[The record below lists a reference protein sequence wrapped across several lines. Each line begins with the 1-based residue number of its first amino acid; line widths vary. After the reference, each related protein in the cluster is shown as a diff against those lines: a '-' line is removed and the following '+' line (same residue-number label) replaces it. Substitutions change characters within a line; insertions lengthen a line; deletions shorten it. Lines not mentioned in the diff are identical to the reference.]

1 MYFTLPGNAR
11 RKTMKESV
19 NIIETGTIITL
30 ESNLNVSELPWN
42 AHPKCQGVAL
52 KHVITGNMTG
62 GQLSCHIVRVQ
73 AGCEIS
79 EHVHPDKLELH
90 EVLIGHGHGI
100 LKNKEVPYQAGVSV
114 IIPANE
120 PHRVIAG
127 TEDIYLL
134 AKFTPALL

>member
-1 MYFTLPGNAR
+1 
-11 RKTMKESV
+11 MKEFV
-19 NIIETGTIITL
+19 NCLNAGTVTTL
-30 ESNLNVSELPWN
+30 ENSINVSELPWN

-52 KHVITGNMTG
+52 KHVITGQMTG

-90 EVLIGHGHGI
+90 EVLSGQGRGV
-100 LKNKEVPYQAGVSV
+100 LKDQTIPYQAGISV

-127 TEDIYLL
+127 DEDVYLL
-134 AKFTPALL
+134 AKFTPALM